1 VIEMQKLAS
10 PILLPARLCTCAQAS
25 QDKARS
31 MTDYA
36 AMTDQELI
44 ALEEYLYDKEVEG
57 DDTWAE
63 RDQVLWEMN
72 RRGLMQTSDITTA
85 HPRIRTNGE

>member
-1 VIEMQKLAS
+1 
-10 PILLPARLCTCAQAS
+10 
-25 QDKARS
+25 

-44 ALEEYLYDKEVEG
+44 ALEEYLYDKEVKG

-63 RDQVLWEMN
+63 RDQILWEMN
-72 RRGLMQTSDITTA
+72 RRGLMET
-85 HPRIRTNGE
+85 